1 MQLKTY
7 TWKSYT
13 FLIVSIFV
21 TINLFLFSPILD
33 RVGVEYVVPFAYF
46 ILASAVIAIILA
58 VISFCSRTE
67 KKILSIIGLTF
78 TLFNTAIIF
87 PLVRLSFHVKYKYN
101 P

>member
-7 TWKSYT
+7 TRKSYT

-33 RVGVEYVVPFAYF
+33 RVGVGYVVAFAYF
-46 ILASAVIAIILA
+46 ILTSAVIAIILA
-58 VISFCSRTE
+58 VISFCSRSE

-78 TLFNTAIIF
+78 TLFNTAITLF
-87 PLVRLSFHVKYKYN
+87 FLWFGYHFT
-101 P
+101 

>member
-33 RVGVEYVVPFAYF
+33 RVGVGYVVAFAYF
-46 ILASAVIAIILA
+46 ILTSAVIAIILA
-58 VISFCSRTE
+58 VISFCSRSE
-67 KKILSIIGLTF
+67 KIILSIIGLTF
-78 TLFNTAIIF
+78 TLFNTAII
-87 PLVRLSFHVKYKYN
+87 LSFLWFGYHFT
-101 P
+101 